1 VTPAIDALSANKQEF
16 RILEYT
22 HNSTAENYGNE
33 AADQL
38 GLNPSLVFK
47 TLLAELQNGE
57 IVVAVVPVTSL
68 LDLKALSKVAGAK
81 KAKMADV
88 SVAERRTGYVAGGIS
103 PFGQVRP
110 HRTFVDDSALLYSEV
125 FVSGGKRGLEVAI
138 SPSSFEGVLGATYAP
153 LIGGQNE

>member
-1 VTPAIDALSANKQEF
+1 MTKNKKWILKKRPKGLVEETNFKLIEEELS
-16 RILEYT
+16 
-22 HNSTAENYGNE
+22 
-33 AADQL
+33 
-38 GLNPSLVFK
+38 
-47 TLLAELQNGE
+47 ELQNGE

-68 LDLKALSKVAGAK
+68 LDLKALSKVAGVK

-88 SVAERRTGYVAGGIS
+88 SVAERRTGYVVGGIS

-153 LIGGQNE
+153 LTGGKNE

>member
-1 VTPAIDALSANKQEF
+1 MTPAIDALSADEQEF
-16 RILEYT
+16 RILEYA
-22 HNSTAENYGNE
+22 HNAAAENYGNE

-38 GLNPSLVFK
+38 GLNPSHVFK
-47 TLLAELQNGE
+47 TLLAELQSGE

-68 LDLKALSKVAGAK
+68 LDLKALSKVAGVK
-81 KAKMADV
+81 KAKIADV
-88 SVAERRTGYVAGGIS
+88 SVAERRTGYVVGGIS

-138 SPSSFEGVLGATYAP
+138 SPSSFEGVLGAIYAP
-153 LIGGQNE
+153 LTGGKNE